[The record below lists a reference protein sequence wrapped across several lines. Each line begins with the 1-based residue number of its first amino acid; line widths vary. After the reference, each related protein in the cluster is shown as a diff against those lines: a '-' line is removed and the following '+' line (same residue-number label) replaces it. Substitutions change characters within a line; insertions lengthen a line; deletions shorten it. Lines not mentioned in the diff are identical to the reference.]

1 MLIEKSNESI
11 ANISYMMQLEVLN
24 TTVILLNREM
34 ERTIANGKKL
44 QQVNEVLY
52 FGDYVLIIG
61 RWVRNVRM

>member
-1 MLIEKSNESI
+1 
-11 ANISYMMQLEVLN
+11 MMQLEVLN